1 MSVTRTTILAAS
13 AAIVAAVAACAHQP
27 TTGPAQSPSSLDAS
41 STVAASP
48 TSSASTMPATPTTPG
63 DGTDLGAVDE
73 TDAGSVAD
81 AVAVALSVHDAR
93 TDATSQSAQVRASQ
107 WYGGDLAASPRAAG
121 ETELPR
127 PSRRWAMM
135 VSRQAWDT
143 VDEIDRR
150 IDDPVADTDT
160 TAMRQRAVTVRAHD
174 AGGWSGLVITNRYW
188 LTLTR
193 QDGVWRVTTIR
204 ATADS

>member
-1 MSVTRTTILAAS
+1 MSMTRTAILAAS

-27 TTGPAQSPSSLDAS
+27 ATGPAQSPSSLDAS
-41 STVAASP
+41 STVAASS

-93 TDATSQSAQVRASQ
+93 TDATSQSTQVRASQ
-107 WYGGDLAASPRAAG
+107 WYGGDLAASTRAAG

-135 VSRQAWDT
+135 QSKGAWDV
-143 VDEIDRR
+143 VDSIDRR
-150 IDDPVADTDT
+150 TDDPVPDSET
-160 TAMRQRAVTVRAHD
+160 TARRQRAVTVYAQTED
-174 AGGWSGLVITNRYW
+174 GWSGLVSTSRYW